1 MNRCFKAKNKYL
13 RKEDM
18 AALKLK
24 KYHNPMLKLFGQKA
38 HIYELSIENLYS
50 GQSAMTIF
58 FPLNEEHRVRF
69 KINAVRS
76 RELYQE
82 LVDKKISIDFEFNG
96 KKIFSLANYHINHV
110 KKNHGN
116 DIYIDAG
123 YNGLTDMIKKLF
135 YAFQLFENAI
145 NVPGER
151 RLSHGTHLSSKC
163 FLIPL
168 EFMQNID
175 EILVSDLIVCSYFL
189 KSLNT
194 FCNL

>member
-96 KKIFSLANYHINHV
+96 KKMFSLANYHINHV

-135 YAFQLFENAI
+135 YNNPEEEKF
-145 NVPGER
+145 V
-151 RLSHGTHLSSKC
+151 LSSDDVTIIRHNFSC
-163 FLIPL
+163 RCWIRT
-168 EFMQNID
+168 E
-175 EILVSDLIVCSYFL
+175 EEEEV
-189 KSLNT
+189 
-194 FCNL
+194 